1 MKTRS
6 SWLLLLALAGASCQS
21 QHLLYVHQSVLG
33 LDLSPPGSGASG
45 TTSFS
50 FGYSRETSAIVP
62 RVTPPAGAGSN
73 PSAPGAAASEPDAM
87 SLVAF
92 SRVHAVGLG
101 QIQIGHMIA
110 TGTPALQ
117 IAKND
122 TKIQE
127 AAAQVF
133 RGIVAPAAAVA
144 KSNGAPQ

>member
-1 MKTRS
+1 MKSRS

-62 RVTPPAGAGSN
+62 RVTPPADAAN
-73 PSAPGAAASEPDAM
+73 SAPAQGGATDEPDAM
-87 SLVAF
+87 SLVAL

-101 QIQIGHMIA
+101 EIQIGHMIA
-110 TGTPALQ
+110 TGKPALE
-117 IAKND
+117 IATND

-133 RGIVAPAAAVA
+133 RGIVAPTPAVA
-144 KSNGAPQ
+144 KAKGAPQ